1 MKCRTFRLTCL
12 FLAVLGTWPGRA
24 AWADLSADEL
34 VLIVNRNVP
43 EGKQLAEFYQQARQV
58 PEGRIIELD
67 LPVSDQISR
76 DQYEQSVVPPV
87 RKFLMDA
94 GLRDTVRCAVSF
106 YGMPLI
112 IEGVK
117 LTDAQRQERTGVNRE
132 ADAVAARLAPLVRE
146 AEESLKPAGYDPPP
160 LKPSEAARLSVLLP
174 RLSAAEAYLSREA
187 TQALSQEQR
196 QALAGRIA
204 ELRKDFDRPFDP
216 DGVALDRNE
225 YEALQRRTDEEG
237 RRLLREMLRKRA
249 PLQDYA
255 DLLHRHQ
262 RLLSEEQSHAALD
275 SELAM
280 LWIDNAPASSWLA
293 NPLARSGALQEAA
306 RPLVLMVSRLDGR
319 DPQQVRDL
327 IATGMR
333 VERDGLAGKIVI
345 DSRGIAA
352 QGADGK
358 PDGYGVF
365 DEQLRR
371 LADFL
376 KQAAVLSVVHDDR
389 AEVIQPPGETD
400 VAVYVGWYSLARYVA
415 SIDFADGAV
424 GYHVASLEM
433 RSLRD
438 ASKPG
443 WVRGL
448 MDDGVVA
455 TVGPVAEPYL
465 AAFPPPQDFVPLLLT
480 GELCLAEV
488 YWRTVPMMSWQMS
501 LIGDPLYRPF
511 KAVSGLPAQKLP
523 APLRLKLAGD

>member
-1 MKCRTFRLTCL
+1 MKCRTFRLTGL
-12 FLAVLGTWPGRA
+12 FLAALAAWPGRA

-43 EGKQLAEFYQQARQV
+43 EGRQLAEFYQQTRQV

-67 LPVSDQISR
+67 LPAADQISR
-76 DQYEQSVVPPV
+76 EQYEQVVVPQV

-94 GLRDTVRCAVSF
+94 GLRDKVRCAVSF
-106 YGMPLI
+106 YGVPLMV
-112 IEGVK
+112 EGVK

-132 ADAVAARLAPLVRE
+132 AEAVAARLAPLVRE
-146 AEESLKPAGYDPPP
+146 AEESLRPAGYEPAP
-160 LKPSEAARLSVLLP
+160 LKPSEASRLSILLS
-174 RLSAAEAYLSREA
+174 RLSAAERYLSQEA
-187 TQALSQEQR
+187 GRLSPEQR
-196 QALAGRIA
+196 QALAARIA

-216 DGVALDRNE
+216 DGMALERGE
-225 YEALQRRTDEEG
+225 STALQRRTDEEG

-293 NPLARSGALQEAA
+293 NPLARSGALQEAG
-306 RPLVLMVSRLDGR
+306 RPAVLMVSRLDGR

-327 IATGMR
+327 IATSVR
-333 VERDGLAGKIVI
+333 VERDGLVGKIVI

-376 KQAAVLSVVHDDR
+376 KQAATLSVVHDDR
-389 AEVIQPPGETD
+389 AEVIQPPGQTD

-415 SIDFADGAV
+415 SMDFADGAV

-438 ASKPG
+438 PSKPG

-465 AAFPPPQDFVPLLLT
+465 AAFPPPQDFMPLLLT
-480 GELCLAEV
+480 GELCLVEV
-488 YWRTVPMMSWQMS
+488 YWRTVPMMSWQMA